1 MKKTLLI
8 LTCALAMMASAQEEN
23 SSPAQTIDG
32 RPVSRVTFDRETV
45 TIYYTDGTEQT
56 VDQATIVRTN
66 RVTGITTVKTDD
78 SMPAGKNS
86 DGIFDLQ
93 GRRVDERNLTAGIY
107 VKRIGNKAVKFV
119 KH

>member
-1 MKKTLLI
+1 
-8 LTCALAMMASAQEEN
+8 MASAQEEN

-56 VDQATIVRTN
+56 VDQATIVRSN

-93 GRRVDERNLTAGIY
+93 EGAAAKLMQP
-107 VKRIGNKAVKFV
+107 VKATNTPAAQYEQQLEQWLNDNNVR
-119 KH
+119 